1 MDYVIS
7 SDDTGAHVEHGHFG
21 KNTIGIKAPY
31 FDGSQLCAETDPEL
45 FFPEKGSPG
54 SLVKSAKNICNLC
67 EFKAPCLEYA
77 LQESSADIWGI
88 WGGTTYE
95 ERKKIRRLKRVS

>member
-1 MDYVIS
+1 M
-7 SDDTGAHVEHGHFG
+7 TQTAHAMLGDSG
-21 KNTIGIKAPY
+21 KKINGIKAPY

-54 SLVKSAKNICNLC
+54 SLVRSAKSICNLC

-77 LQESSADIWGI
+77 LKDSSASIWGI